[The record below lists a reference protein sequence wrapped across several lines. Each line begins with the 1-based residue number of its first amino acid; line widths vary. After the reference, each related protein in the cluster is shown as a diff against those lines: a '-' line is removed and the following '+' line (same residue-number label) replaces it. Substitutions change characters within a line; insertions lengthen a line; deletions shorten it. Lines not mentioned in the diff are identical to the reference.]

1 MEGGYS
7 LATLTFNL
15 FLGLV
20 YLALA
25 SRKREEMLTTL
36 HCHIKSYYPHRDIPI
51 SIILL

>member
-1 MEGGYS
+1 MEGEYS

-25 SRKREEMLTTL
+25 ARKREKMVTTL
-36 HCHIKSYYPHRDIPI
+36 HSHVTSYYPHRDIPI